1 MNPSRGAGTGA
12 KAVARATV
20 ADPSSLSLAGHASL
34 DSSDT
39 RHGRTSSQ
47 NDGAG
52 HVDGMR
58 GGGSLTSKGLAGR
71 GGTGAGAAIGGAAP
85 SRGGE
90 AVESAGAAGTIQD
103 DDRDLALALALSLE
117 AGEGPV
123 PRVAATGGG
132 ASSAPKK
139 SESLPGS
146 AALPVK
152 PGPEGPA
159 QRRRGPGPPFVR
171 RTDGTS
177 AEGGG
182 GGGAAS
188 TASHAKGPLP
198 PAGVG
203 SRHASAGA
211 EVGPSV
217 AGAADSKADKVK
229 VKTLDGEGASETTGA
244 PPA

>member
-1 MNPSRGAGTGA
+1 MAGAGTGA

-20 ADPSSLSLAGHASL
+20 ADPSSPSLAGHAPL

-39 RHGRTSSQ
+39 RHGRTSSK

-52 HVDGMR
+52 HVDGM
-58 GGGSLTSKGLAGR
+58 GGGRSLTSKGLAG
-71 GGTGAGAAIGGAAP
+71 GGDTEAGAASGGAAS
-85 SRGGE
+85 SRVGE
-90 AVESAGAAGTIQD
+90 AVESAGAAGKIQD
-103 DDRDLALALALSLE
+103 DDLDLALALALSLE

-132 ASSAPKK
+132 ASSAPRK

-171 RTDGTS
+171 RTDETP

-211 EVGPSV
+211 EVRPSV
-217 AGAADSKADKVK
+217 AADSKADKVK

>member
-1 MNPSRGAGTGA
+1 MSATGSGGPFL
-12 KAVARATV
+12 KQ
-20 ADPSSLSLAGHASL
+20 LLK
-34 DSSDT
+34 
-39 RHGRTSSQ
+39 HGRTSSK

-52 HVDGMR
+52 QVDGMR

-71 GGTGAGAAIGGAAP
+71 DGTGAGAAIGGAAL
-85 SRGGE
+85 SRVGE
-90 AVESAGAAGTIQD
+90 AVESAGAAGTTQD

-132 ASSAPKK
+132 ASSASRKP
-139 SESLPGS
+139 ESLPGS

-159 QRRRGPGPPFVR
+159 QRRRDPGPPFVR

-188 TASHAKGPLP
+188 MASHAKGPLP

-203 SRHASAGA
+203 SRRASAGA

-217 AGAADSKADKVK
+217 AADSKADKVK
-229 VKTLDGEGASETTGA
+229 VKTLDGEGALVRPLALPRHEVGA
-244 PPA
+244 DTSALPANLNQSDLLNK